1 MFPDQPSPV
10 SRLTDAQRLD
20 WLRLI
25 RSENIGPRTFKGL
38 INRYGGAGAA
48 LAALPELARIHA
60 GRKVVVATLDSCER
74 EVELIERAGARLVA
88 LGEPDYPPLLRG
100 IDAPPPLLTVLGA
113 GAPHLNAGGASAPHV
128 RPAVAIVGSRNAS
141 AAGLSFADLLAREL
155 GREGFVIVSGLARGI
170 DARAHRAAL
179 PTGTIAVL
187 AGGLGRIYPD
197 EHAPLVE
204 EIAARGG
211 AVVTEM
217 PFLWE
222 PRGRDFPR
230 RNRIVAGISYGTIVV
245 EAARRSG
252 SLITARFA
260 LEQAREVFAVPGS
273 PLDPR
278 AEGTNDLLREGAT
291 FCTSAADVVTAL
303 APRVAGVSPPRPQ
316 LREDLFFGAN
326 TEPLWDETDIFGQ
339 SDVPLTSAGLEL
351 DDPGAPPLQAPQPA
365 PRTNAISRARKNPSE
380 LLDEV
385 TALLGPSPASV
396 DDIVRATAASASEV
410 QAALLDLD
418 LAGRLERHGGG
429 RVSLIG

>member
-1 MFPDQPSPV
+1 MFPEQPVPTA
-10 SRLTDAQRLD
+10 RLTDAQRLD

-60 GRKVVVATLDSCER
+60 GRKVVIASLESCDR
-74 EVELIERAGARLVA
+74 EIELIARAGARLVA
-88 LGEPDYPPLLRG
+88 LGEPDYPPLLRA

-113 GAPHLNAGGASAPHV
+113 SASLI

-155 GREGFVIVSGLARGI
+155 GREGLVIVSGLARGI

-211 AVVTEM
+211 AVLTEM

-230 RNRIVAGISYGTIVV
+230 RNRIVAGLAHGTVVV

-260 LEQAREVFAVPGS
+260 LEQGREVFAVPGS

-278 AEGTNDLLREGAT
+278 AEGTNDLLREGST
-291 FCTSAADVVTAL
+291 FCTAAADVVTAL
-303 APRVAGVSPPRPQ
+303 APRVAGVAPQRAQ
-316 LREDLFFGAN
+316 LREDLFFGSD

-339 SDVPLTSAGLEL
+339 ADVPLTSAGLEL
-351 DDPGAPPLQAPQPA
+351 DDPGAPPLRAPQPPPSPMPSA
-365 PRTNAISRARKNPSE
+365 AMPRARKNAADM
-380 LLDEV
+380 LDEV
-385 TALLGPSPASV
+385 TALLGPSPASI
-396 DDIVRATAASASEV
+396 DDIVRATGASASEV
-410 QAALLDLD
+410 QAALLELD

-429 RVSLIG
+429 RVSLVS